1 MKERNKS
8 FRLTYVKRIVMI
20 EETMFSSDRD
30 DVILSDI
37 HCHISGF
44 KEKIQ
49 EGRNKEAKGLIK
61 DIIYLYEQLSSKDKI
76 KLLPFDLYV
85 MMRVLIDTIAEVAA
99 ASETIA

>member
-1 MKERNKS
+1 
-8 FRLTYVKRIVMI
+8 MI
-20 EETMFSSDRD
+20 EENMYSSNRD

-61 DIIYLYEQLSSKDKI
+61 DIIYLYEQLSNKDKL
-76 KLLPFDLYV
+76 KDLTFDEYV
-85 MMRVLIDTIAEVAA
+85 VVRVLLDAIAETAIE
-99 ASETIA
+99 SETIA